1 VAGDQDQ
8 GEPARHPGRLGPA
21 ARDRLKALH
30 ALAPLAGRRLLVVH
44 AFLFAAATDAE
55 LDSAAAAHDEQARQ
69 LRDPA
74 VRAALRGAWQV
85 VEPLRFSPGRGRP
98 DLPLAELLASAPE
111 DLAATVRA
119 ELAAA
124 GLDPD
129 AAGWPPPGPVVG

>member
-8 GEPARHPGRLGPA
+8 GPPARHPGRLGQA
-21 ARDRLKALH
+21 SRARLAALH
-30 ALAPLAGRRLLVVH
+30 ELAPLGGRRLLVVH

-55 LDSAAAAHDEQARQ
+55 LDAAAEAHEAQARQ

-74 VRAALRGAWQV
+74 VRSALRSAWQV
-85 VEPLRFSPGRGRP
+85 VDPLRFTPGRGRG
-98 DLPLAELLASAPE
+98 DLPLVELLALAPPE
-111 DLAATVRA
+111 LARQVRA

-129 AAGWPPPGPVVG
+129 ATGWPPL